1 MAFTRKIY
9 QWSGVLSAICLAG
22 IAVVIIAQIIA
33 RLAGTQIPSA
43 DHFAAWAMASAV
55 FLALPST
62 FLKGSH
68 IRVTLILTSFGKTAE
83 RVMDFLSTLIAI
95 AILAWGTWFIA
106 EYVYESYTYN
116 DVSQGI
122 IAVPLWIPQCT
133 MLIGMV
139 LMLTAFIER
148 LYSLIQGPDILEL
161 SSETII
167 GEE

>member
-1 MAFTRKIY
+1 MA
-9 QWSGVLSAICLAG
+9 G
-22 IAVVIIAQIIA
+22 
-33 RLAGTQIPSA
+33 
-43 DHFAAWAMASAV
+43 AV

-62 FLKGSH
+62 FLKGGH

-83 RVMDFLSTLIAI
+83 RVMDFISTLIAI

-122 IAVPLWIPQCT
+122 LAVPLWIPQCT
-133 MLIGMV
+133 MLLGMV

-148 LYSLIQGPDILEL
+148 LFSLINGSDILEQ

-167 GEE
+167 EAE